1 VNYTSEWWSTGVTPG
16 SAIAWNIWKSDGAC
30 T

>member
-1 VNYTSEWWSTGVTPG
+1 VNYTSTWWSTDVQPG